1 MRREAHKIG
10 KSVFP
15 FLFFMI
21 PLILVLALEIPDS
34 AAVVPTVVPVTE
46 WRAPDSDP
54 ALPAGPLF
62 HPVRPDNMAT
72 PLRADPEKRDWF
84 AARTALRRW
93 GREDEL
99 DGAVVFLAS
108 DASAYCTGHVL
119 VVDGGATINGDW

>member
-72 PLRADPEKRDWF
+72 PPMPVPEPVWSSV
-84 AARTALRRW
+84 AAAAALVMMRRR
-93 GREDEL
+93 GR
-99 DGAVVFLAS
+99 
-108 DASAYCTGHVL
+108 
-119 VVDGGATINGDW
+119 